1 MHGKQIMSPSVKIR
15 LMCPGE
21 EIAVCDLV
29 TSTFQQDVAP
39 LYTEEGIREFLSYA
53 SPLALQDRQG
63 RNHLA
68 LVATR
73 NESVVGFLELRD
85 YRHISLLFVD
95 VMHLQRGIGRLLVD
109 EALQLI
115 KAQQPET
122 REVTVNAS
130 PNAVAAYQR
139 FGFRATGDLQVKN
152 GIGFV
157 PMVLSLGSLNG
168 G

>member
-1 MHGKQIMSPSVKIR
+1 MSAIVKIR
-15 LMCPGE
+15 RMIPGE
-21 EIAVCDLV
+21 ETVVSDLV
-29 TSTFQQDVAP
+29 TSTFQRDVAS
-39 LYTEEGIREFLSYA
+39 LYAQEGIREFLSYA
-53 SPLALQDRQG
+53 SPLALQDRQR

-68 LVATR
+68 LVATQ
-73 NESVVGFLELRD
+73 NDSVVGFLELRD
-85 YRHISLLFVD
+85 FSHISLLFVD
-95 VMHLQRGIGRLLVD
+95 LMHQYQGIGRLLV
-109 EALQLI
+109 EAALQSI

-139 FGFRATGDLQVKN
+139 YGFQATGELQVKN

-157 PMVLSLGSLNG
+157 PMVLMLGSLDG